1 MDAPGGADFHQNRQ
15 NSFFWPENRL
25 LKKGR
30 TFSARLAITGVSPA
44 FQALAL
50 SNPPGFHGQLLY
62 THPMAAQKHSGP
74 WITAYCD
81 GGSRG
86 NPGPAGYG
94 VYIEDEQ
101 GQKVEELYEFLGVKT
116 NNVAE
121 YSGLLAALEFALEEG
136 HPCLRVVAD
145 SELMVKQMQG
155 KYRVNSPDLR
165 PLFDE
170 AKRRVARL
178 DGFRIEHVLRNKNKH
193 ADRLANLAMDEG
205 TRKTV
210 SRPRAAASPS
220 ASASSPAGAG
230 TGSLFAAP
238 PATRPAPPA
247 TPDRP
252 IVGFVKGGVVH
263 LVEGELP
270 EGTFVRIIRERK

>member
-1 MDAPGGADFHQNRQ
+1 
-15 NSFFWPENRL
+15 
-25 LKKGR
+25 
-30 TFSARLAITGVSPA
+30 
-44 FQALAL
+44 
-50 SNPPGFHGQLLY
+50 
-62 THPMAAQKHSGP
+62 MAAQKHSGPVPCGP

-94 VYIEDEQ
+94 VYLEDEQ
-101 GQKVEELYEFLGVKT
+101 GQKVDELYEFLGVKT

-165 PLFDE
+165 PLYEE

-210 SRPRAAASPS
+210 SRPRPATADAASP
-220 ASASSPAGAG
+220 APPPAA
-230 TGSLFAAP
+230 TGSLFAQP
-238 PATRPAPPA
+238 PVSRPAPPA
-247 TPDRP
+247 TPERP

-270 EGTFVRIIRERK
+270 EGTFVKIIRDRR